1 MTSAFFGD
9 SKLGYYVVVDLE
21 LYPGTSIPANKKLSI
36 ACDIQKEK
44 IKESFAE
51 LRGTVYRPTPLNQLY
66 SLSPE
71 MSSFKPIEIKTD
83 KDKDKDKDKEKDK
96 RRGGTRKAR
105 KIRKTKKN
113 KKSRKNQKSKK
124 MKKTKNDKKQKTIKN
139 KKR

>member
-21 LYPGTSIPANKKLSI
+21 LYPGTSIPANKKLSM
-36 ACDIQKEK
+36 ACDIQKER

-66 SLSPE
+66 SQSPE
-71 MSSFKPIEIKTD
+71 MSAIESVEIKKQD
-83 KDKDKDKDKEKDK
+83 KDKDKDKKT
-96 RRGGTRKAR
+96 RGGTRKAN
-105 KIRKTKKN
+105 KTRKTKKN

-124 MKKTKNDKKQKTIKN
+124 MKKMKKLDKKRRRKTRKN
-139 KKR
+139 KK